1 MLENTPNQPTKFRT
15 KNWVE
20 INDDSRG
27 TYNTKTQI
35 KFKTSMLRTSLCHY
49 NDANILVGKTIAI
62 TRVGDN
68 DVVRRLNKR
77 NKGVIFK
84 NCAPFTDCISETNN
98 TQIDN
103 AKYIDVIMPMYNLIE
118 FSDNYSKKRGRLWQY
133 RDDPNDNI
141 TEYESFKYK
150 VKITGE
156 TPDDGNAKNVEI
168 AVSLRLPLSN
178 FGELLK
184 HYKSIVKLISF

>member
-1 MLENTPNQPTKFRT
+1 
-15 KNWVE
+15 
-20 INDDSRG
+20 
-27 TYNTKTQI
+27 
-35 KFKTSMLRTSLCHY
+35 
-49 NDANILVGKTIAI
+49 
-62 TRVGDN
+62 
-68 DVVRRLNKR
+68 
-77 NKGVIFK
+77 
-84 NCAPFTDCISETNN
+84 
-98 TQIDN
+98 
-103 AKYIDVIMPMYNLIE
+103 MPMYNLIE
-118 FSDNYSKKRGRLWQY
+118 FSDNYSKEGGRLWQY

-141 TEYESFKYK
+141 TEYESFKCK